1 MNCKWGDWEE
11 WSNCS
16 KVCGNG
22 TRTINRSKL
31 MRAAYGGEDCIGNI
45 TKSENCN
52 EHPCDGKH
60 FDIADIIEN
69 VLFVSKF
76 NGFVHPHNC

>member
-1 MNCKWGDWEE
+1 MIK
-11 WSNCS
+11 
-16 KVCGNG
+16 
-22 TRTINRSKL
+22 
-31 MRAAYGGEDCIGNI
+31 AAHGGKDCIGNI

-60 FDIADIIEN
+60 LDIADIIEN
-69 VLFVSKF
+69 WF